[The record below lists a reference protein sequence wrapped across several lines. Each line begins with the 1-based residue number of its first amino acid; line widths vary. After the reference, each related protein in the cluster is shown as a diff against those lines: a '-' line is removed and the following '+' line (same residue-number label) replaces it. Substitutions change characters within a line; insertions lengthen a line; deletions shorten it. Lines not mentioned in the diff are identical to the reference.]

1 MARALYL
8 LMTLFTREHT
18 YTLEEYEMFLSF
30 ECLLTNLVAVR
41 FGFLT
46 LTEGGRE
53 VLVPGKYVFWAYKVG
68 TP

>member
-30 ECLLTNLVAVR
+30 ECLLTNLVAVW
-41 FGFLT
+41 FGFLK
-46 LTEGGRE
+46 LTEGREGSVSARE
-53 VLVPGKYVFWAYKVG
+53 VCFLGI
-68 TP
+68 